1 MELFPGT
8 QASPAFAAG
17 MVADDRGTSLGT
29 NLMAKVLLI
38 EDDREM
44 AEEIRAE
51 LGHHGFEVD
60 WAGNGIEGLDK
71 ARAGG
76 AEVMVVDRMLPGMD
90 GLAIIEALRH
100 EGGRN
105 VGGSG
110 TPIMAYHGEGPQAQR
125 IGELDHIQADGRKLA
140 RAHGPV
146 RAEPRRP
153 AAAKIGRDRA
163 PARARQRRANA
174 VPGSHV
180 VGPAVQQQDRG
191 PIRRAA
197 AFKGDIQDGC
207 GGVGE
212 IVHQL
217 LPGTRTW
224 DVRRGIPVDPR
235 TLSCSRC

>member
-1 MELFPGT
+1 MAIGVQRHLGPVRVVEGPGGRLEILVRD
-8 QASPAFAAG
+8 PARRPPGLPQEAGEALALAAQDLLAAPQSQEPLVPI
-17 MVADDRGTSLGT
+17 VARLLQRQGLGRVVG
-29 NLMAKVLLI
+29 APA
-38 EDDREM
+38 DRERDAM
-44 AEEIRAE
+44 
-51 LGHHGFEVD
+51 GD
-60 WAGNGIEGLDK
+60 T
-71 ARAGG
+71 
-76 AEVMVVDRMLPGMD
+76 
-90 GLAIIEALRH
+90 LRH

-125 IGELDHIQADGRKLA
+125 IGELDHIQPDGRKLA

-197 AFKGDIQDGC
+197 AFNGDIQDGC